1 MSFEDK
7 YNESALYANMNQLAS
22 LMATKEKLMR
32 ISAPQI
38 ECDYMFHYGA
48 LEYKVGGL
56 TYKADLLQRQI
67 EIKCE
72 NQSLSR
78 EKVES
83 LAKKEFQKRTK
94 ERALMGQRVVNA
106 VKRLEEPMP
115 SPKEIQEGE
124 KLIESLIL
132 KLHPFFTRK
141 TSKYNTSLLN
151 KAFQYFEK
159 GNVKALSVMDYITPK
174 APPVDKDDHVKH
186 NMFITVKIKQTVA
199 ALNLLQ
205 DGYPFNK
212 VALVA
217 DRKKLPQM
225 QSELS
230 EKLKKEQN
238 RIYSL
243 EKTLSSLYDA

>member
-1 MSFEDK
+1 MAFEDK

-48 LEYKVGGL
+48 LEYKVEGF

-72 NQSLSR
+72 NQSLSK
-78 EKVES
+78 EQVENI
-83 LAKKEFQKRTK
+83 AKADFKKRTK
-94 ERALMGQRVVNA
+94 ERVLKGNRVVA
-106 VKRLEEPMP
+106 AIKRLEEPML

-132 KLHPFFTRK
+132 KLHPFFSRTA
-141 TSKYNTSLLN
+141 SKANTALLN
-151 KAFQYFEK
+151 KAYQFFEK
-159 GNVKALSVMDYITPK
+159 GNIKGLSVLDYITPK
-174 APPVDKDDHVKH
+174 APPVPKEDHVRQ
-186 NMFITVKIKQTVA
+186 NMFITVKIKQAVS

-205 DGYPFNK
+205 SDYPFNK
-212 VALVA
+212 VALIS
-217 DRKKLPQM
+217 DRKELPRLQD
-225 QSELS
+225 ELS
-230 EKLKKEQN
+230 QKLKKEQN

-243 EKTLSSLYDA
+243 EKTYSSLF